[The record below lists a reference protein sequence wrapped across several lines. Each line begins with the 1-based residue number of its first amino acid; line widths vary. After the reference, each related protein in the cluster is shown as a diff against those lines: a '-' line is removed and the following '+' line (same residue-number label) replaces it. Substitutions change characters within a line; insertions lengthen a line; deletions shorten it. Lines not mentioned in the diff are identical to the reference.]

1 MVLELKVVKK
11 SEKTNLNQPGSLKN
25 GYLTVEMTGQQAKL
39 NIPEGVGD
47 CLVWVDIDIGVVV
60 GSVIEGV
67 GDGGVL
73 HSRLGFCSH

>member
-1 MVLELKVVKK
+1 MSLWRVQRAGG
-11 SEKTNLNQPGSLKN
+11 QPDAG
-25 GYLTVEMTGQQAKL
+25 AAAHAARFA
-39 NIPEGVGD
+39 EGVGD

-73 HSRLGFCSH
+73 HPG